1 MPLKKLVMQ
10 LGMGTDIQ
18 GESHTKA
25 ACRAVHNAIRQNVL
39 TVADAFDQPRSAMV
53 IDVVIGAQ
61 QPDAVDVQ
69 EVANMLPYG
78 TVSVTVEHGGM
89 DTPRED
95 GGHVL
100 LANAAVIVSL
110 DLPQTVIA
118 EVAVQ

>member
-61 QPDAVDVQ
+61 QPDAVDIQ
-69 EVANMLPYG
+69 EVAGMLPYG

-89 DTPRED
+89 DTPKED

-110 DLPQTVIA
+110 DLPEPLIA
-118 EVAVQ
+118 KAAVQ

>member
-1 MPLKKLVMQ
+1 MPVKKLVMQ

-39 TVADAFDQPRSAMV
+39 TVADAFGQPRDAML
-53 IDVVIGAQ
+53 IDVVIGVQ
-61 QPDAVDVQ
+61 QPDAVQVD
-69 EVANMLPYG
+69 EVKAMLPYG
-78 TVSVTVEHGGM
+78 TVAVSVEHGGM
-89 DTPRED
+89 DTPKED

-110 DLPQTVIA
+110 DLPEDVLDA
-118 EVAVQ
+118 VAAS